1 MQKKETAE
9 AQPPTNCALFPPF
22 LIIIK
27 QQQNI
32 NIQKN
37 ILPLPHHFLIKY
49 KFVKNNSAKCQNDLY
64 NVQEIHQIKHTH
76 L

>member
-1 MQKKETAE
+1 MQKKETSE
-9 AQPPTNCALFPPF
+9 APPPTNCALFPPF

-37 ILPLPHHFLIKY
+37 ILPLPHHFLTKYQYLKTIQSNAKMIYTIFKKSIK
-49 KFVKNNSAKCQNDLY
+49 
-64 NVQEIHQIKHTH
+64 
-76 L
+76 

>member
-1 MQKKETAE
+1 MQKKETSE
-9 AQPPTNCALFPPF
+9 DPPTNCALFLPF
-22 LIIIK
+22 LIIII

-37 ILPLPHHFLIKY
+37 ILPLLHPSLTKY
-49 KFVKNNSAKCQNDLY
+49 QFVKNNSVKCQNGLY
-64 NVQEIHQIKHTH
+64 NVQEIYQIEHTH

>member
-1 MQKKETAE
+1 MQKKETSE
-9 AQPPTNCALFPPF
+9 APPTNCALFPPF
-22 LIIIK
+22 LNTIK

-37 ILPLPHHFLIKY
+37 ILPLPHPSLTKY
-49 KFVKNNSAKCQNDLY
+49 QLFKNNSVKCQNDLY
-64 NVQEIHQIKHTH
+64 NVQEIYQIEHTH